1 MKSVFKNHLVSKNR
15 IGQKGIT
22 CLAII
27 LSLLISPKLMALNES
42 NEATTNANKTESWQ
56 VQKRTVTGKILD
68 AQGVPL
74 IGVNI
79 MVKNSTIGIISDI
92 DGKYSFDIPANS
104 TLVFSYIGYKTLE
117 VFAGEKIVVNVTM
130 TEDAEQIEEVVVVGY
145 GTQRKSDVIGSIS
158 VTSSEDI
165 LSSPTFNALQGL
177 KGKAAGVTVFNGTGN
192 PLGQDGNSVRV
203 MIRGMNSINTN
214 TDPLYVV
221 DGVQM
226 SEIQYINPNDIE
238 RMEVLKDASATAIYG
253 ARGANGVILITTK
266 RGDTGHKGLTVSYNG
281 YVSMATMAR
290 KMDVMNAQE
299 FLEAE
304 DIAFSNLSK
313 YSQGQAFLNSL
324 GVKEYFVDR
333 SDPLIFDTNGN
344 PLYDTD
350 WQDVGTRNAI
360 SHSHQL
366 NVQQQNQNSSIGA
379 FFNYTDQEG
388 LLHNNYAKRVSAKFT
403 YDTKPREWFEFNSN
417 IMVNHM
423 WGNTVD
429 DTGGGQTA
437 RRTMWEM
444 PPILPVK
451 FPDGSYS
458 STQYPGSK
466 LNLGLEGM
474 SNPLQELQ
482 ERKKGRYRT
491 KLFGNMAVVFH
502 LADGLTLRSQFGL
515 DANFR
520 QDKNFSPNNL
530 VGISSRGEAGFYN
543 AQWLYWQ
550 EETYLN
556 YNKLVKDKHRIN
568 ATLGA
573 SWSKDT
579 KQHNE
584 TGNVYD
590 FDTNYY
596 GYDNLGAGK
605 TPSAPKSGYSA
616 WTMNS
621 YFARASYTY
630 NDKYL
635 MTATMRIDGSSRFGK
650 NNKYGYFPSA
660 GLGWVLSNE
669 EFFNVKWISNLKLRT
684 SYGRT
689 GNTEIDPYKTLSTMA
704 SGTTLINAGRQ
715 VTSEISRM
723 PNPDL
728 EWEKTDQ
735 FDVGFNVGMFDNR
748 INFEFDYYIKRTND
762 LLLDKPIPFTSGFSS
777 VWDNIGEVEN
787 KGVDFMLSTTNI
799 ESKDFRWESTLNFN
813 YNKNT
818 ILKLGDNNED
828 IIMGP
833 DIQGGNTILR
843 VGESMGSFYGYIRYG
858 TWGTDEAAEAAK
870 VNAIP
875 GEAKRSSER
884 FIIGNG
890 LPDWT
895 GSFINKFYYK
905 NWDFT
910 LDLQFVAGVDVWQQF
925 IHTMEDRTGIANG
938 LKSILYDSWTEQ
950 NQNTMVQQI
959 RQQSYAGQN
968 TMADSHWVSNGSYLR
983 GNLIQLG
990 YTFDNTLMK
999 KLKTNSLRVYFSV
1012 NNAFLI
1018 CSKDFKGYDPEGTT
1032 FNDKFSQNI
1041 MSFEYPSARTYTL
1054 GVNFMF

>member
-1 MKSVFKNHLVSKNR
+1 MRNIFICSGLSGEQKIKMIKWFIITSLFGFPLVSVGILKAENIKNSSHLVSQHSER
-15 IGQKGIT
+15 E
-22 CLAII
+22 
-27 LSLLISPKLMALNES
+27 IS
-42 NEATTNANKTESWQ
+42 
-56 VQKRTVTGKILD
+56 GKIVD
-68 AQGVPL
+68 SSGIPV

-79 MVKNSTIGIISDI
+79 MVKGTTIGTISDV
-92 DGKYSFDIPANS
+92 DGKFVLNVPQNAV
-104 TLVFSYIGYKTLE
+104 LVFSYIGYKELE
-117 VFAGEKIVVNVTM
+117 MPVGEKSILNVTLHEN
-130 TEDAEQIEEVVVVGY
+130 TEEIDEVVVVGY
-145 GTQRKSDVIGSIS
+145 GTQRKSDVIGAIS
-158 VTSSEDI
+158 VTSAEEL
-165 LSSPTFNALQGL
+165 LSTPSFNALQGL
-177 KGKAAGVTVFNGTGN
+177 KGKAAGVSIFNGTSN
-192 PLGQDGNSVRV
+192 PLGQDGNSSRV
-203 MIRGMNSINTN
+203 VIRGMNSINTN

-266 RGDTGHKGLTVSYNG
+266 RGNTGQKGLTVSYNG

-290 KMDVMNAQE
+290 KMDVMNAEE
-299 FLEAE
+299 FLKVE
-304 DIAFSNLSK
+304 DIAFANLSK
-313 YSQGQAFLNSL
+313 YPQGQAFLESQ

-333 SDPLIFDTNGN
+333 SDPLIFDANGN

-366 NVQQQNQNSSIGA
+366 NIQQQNQNSSVGA
-379 FFNYTDQEG
+379 FFNYTDQQG
-388 LLHNNYAKRVSAKFT
+388 LLHNNYAKRISAKFT
-403 YDTKPREWFEFNSN
+403 YDTKPREWFELNSN
-417 IMVNHM
+417 LMVNHM

-474 SNPLQELQ
+474 SNPLQELL

-491 KLFGNMAVVFH
+491 KLFGNVAVVFH
-502 LADGLTLRSQFGL
+502 LANGLSLRSQIGV

-520 QDKNFSPNNL
+520 QDKNYSPNNL
-530 VGISSRGEAGFYN
+530 VGISSRGEASFYN

-556 YNKLVKDKHRIN
+556 YNKLLKDKHRIN

-579 KQHNE
+579 KEHNQ

-605 TPSAPKSGYSA
+605 TPSAPASGYSS

-660 GLGWVLSNE
+660 GLGWVISNE
-669 EFFNVKWISNLKLRT
+669 DFFRVKWINNLKVRA

-704 SGTTLINAGRQ
+704 SGTTLINGGRE

-735 FDVGFNVGMFDNR
+735 FDAGFNLGMFDNR
-748 INFEFDYYIKRTND
+748 INLEFDFYLKRTKD

-787 KGVDFMLSTTNI
+787 KGVDFMLNTVNI
-799 ESKDFRWESTLNFN
+799 ENKDFRWESTLNFN

-843 VGESMGSFYGYIRYG
+843 VGESLGSFYGYVRYG
-858 TWGTDEAAEAAK
+858 TWGTDEAEEAAK

-890 LPDWT
+890 MPKWT

-910 LDLQFVAGVDVWQQF
+910 LDLQFVGGVDVWQQF
-925 IHTMEDRTGIANG
+925 THTMEDRTGIANG

-968 TMADSHWVSNGSYLR
+968 TMADSHWVCNGSYLR

-990 YTFDNTLMK
+990 YTFNNTLMK
-999 KLKTNSLRVYFSV
+999 KLKTRSLRVYFSV
-1012 NNAFLI
+1012 NNAFVI

-1032 FNDKFSQNI
+1032 YNDKFSQNI